1 MTTRQQLIDH
11 LANLERARDE
21 AFAEGNWD
29 RVDLLGNCIDDTR
42 ARLAAI

>member
-1 MTTRQQLIDH
+1 MSTKQQLIDH
-11 LANLERARDE
+11 LSSLEQAREE

-42 ARLAAI
+42 ARINAI